1 MGRSNEI
8 GKSWAKTGGGP
19 VSEKSAV
26 LQTAKELWLDYWF
39 LTREMSKFLMKK
51 EWELFYELMRQRQIM
66 QARIQ
71 QADDDFKTT
80 QEGRK
85 LIFEIQQENNAIR
98 QRLQFNLNRLKQHE
112 QVSRAYDGVEIAVRP
127 MTGRRLDAKR

>member
-1 MGRSNEI
+1 M
-8 GKSWAKTGGGP
+8 
-19 VSEKSAV
+19 SEKSAV